1 MVAEHNFMAHRVSAI
16 LLHQLRSG
24 KASWAPSRLSTKS
37 TLWQGIADWPR
48 PDIAFEDNTNNSSFA
63 IEFKPP
69 NQPKRE
75 YVTGLGQ
82 AITYLSDF
90 EFSGLVVPKRTA
102 DGFEISK
109 YLYDILDREL
119 AELSLALFEYD
130 RDINDLNVL
139 RALTPRTPPLSQIPN
154 GIGRKVFWGY
164 WRDLSNYD
172 LFTLLR
178 LSDEMDGQDFSK
190 IFQNFWTKFAVKGNA
205 LTWEG
210 KTRKT
215 KKKSNSSSLESERLN
230 AKLAMRHSGLL
241 SADERLTASG
251 HELLRV
257 GKIYSPDSSAFMELL
272 AYHILMDGHHL
283 NLIFWIDEQNRS
295 IEVSNKND
303 RNRYFAALD
312 KALVKSG
319 VIAPRKNPQKSHAAK
334 PHFIR
339 DEPKLWNKLGLL
351 VPSGSRRYFHKG
363 HGLLFDWR
371 KIVSVTSSR

>member
-1 MVAEHNFMAHRVSAI
+1 MGVEHNFMVHKVSAI

-24 KASWAPSRLSTKS
+24 NAAWAPSRLSTKS

-48 PDIAFEDNTNNSSFA
+48 PDIAFEDGTNNSSFA

-82 AITYLSDF
+82 AITYLRDF

-102 DGFEISK
+102 DGFEISN
-109 YLYDILDREL
+109 YLYNILDREL
-119 AELSLALFEYD
+119 SMLSLALFEYD
-130 RDINDLNVL
+130 RDINDLTVL
-139 RALTPRTPPLSQIPN
+139 RSLKPRVPPLPQVPS

-164 WRDLSNYD
+164 WRDLSHYD

-190 IFQNFWTKFAVKGNA
+190 IFQSFWTTFATKGTA

-210 KTRKT
+210 KNR
-215 KKKSNSSSLESERLN
+215 KKKLPNSKSLRAERLN
-230 AKLAMRHSGLL
+230 AQLTMRHSGLL
-241 SADERLTASG
+241 SADGRLTASG

-272 AYHILMDGHHL
+272 AYHILVDGHHL
-283 NLIFWIDEQNRS
+283 NLIFWVEEQNRA
-295 IEVSNKND
+295 IEAFNKND
-303 RNRYFAALD
+303 RSLYFAALD
-312 KALVKSG
+312 KALVESG
-319 VIAPRKNPQKSHAAK
+319 VIAPRKHHTAK
-334 PHFIR
+334 EHFVR
-339 DEPKLWNKLGLL
+339 DEPKLWNKLGIL
-351 VPSGSRRYFHKG
+351 VRAGKGWYFHKG

-371 KIVSVTSSR
+371 KIVSVTNSR

>member
-1 MVAEHNFMAHRVSAI
+1 MVVEHNFMAHKVSAI
-16 LLHQLRSG
+16 LLHQLRKG
-24 KASWAPSRLSTKS
+24 KASWAPPRLSTKS
-37 TLWQGIADWPR
+37 TLWQGFADWPR
-48 PDIAFEDNTNNSSFA
+48 PDIAFEDSTNNSSFA

-90 EFSGLVVPKRTA
+90 EFAGLVVPKRTT

-109 YLYDILDREL
+109 YLYDILNREL

-130 RDINDLNVL
+130 RDVNDLNVL
-139 RALTPRTPPLSQIPN
+139 RSLTPRTPPLAKIPN

-172 LFTLLR
+172 LFTLIR
-178 LSDEMDGQDFSK
+178 LSDEMDGQDFST
-190 IFQNFWTKFAVKGNA
+190 IFQNFWTKFATKGKA

-210 KTRKT
+210 KARKA
-215 KKKSNSSSLESERLN
+215 KKPNSRSLGSERLN
-230 AKLAMRHSGLL
+230 AKLAMCHSGLL
-241 SADERLTASG
+241 SADGRLTASG

-257 GKIYSPDSSAFMELL
+257 GKIYAPDSNAFMELL
-272 AYHILMDGHHL
+272 AYRILMDSRHL
-283 NLIFWIDEQNRS
+283 NLIFWIEEQNRS
-295 IEVSNKND
+295 IEVSNKNKS
-303 RNRYFAALD
+303 NQYFAALD
-312 KALVKSG
+312 KVLVESG
-319 VIAPRKNPQKSHAAK
+319 VIAIRKHHAAK
-334 PHFIR
+334 MHFIR

-351 VPSGSRRYFHKG
+351 VRDGSRKYFHKG

>member
-24 KASWAPSRLSTKS
+24 KASWAPSRLSPKS

-48 PDIAFEDNTNNSSFA
+48 PDIAFEDSTNNSSFA

-82 AITYLSDF
+82 AITYLREF

-102 DGFEISK
+102 DGFEIAK

-119 AELSLALFEYD
+119 VGLSLALFEYD

-139 RALTPRTPPLSQIPN
+139 RVLTSRTPPLSQIPS

-164 WRDLSNYD
+164 WRDLSNFD

-178 LSDEMDGQDFSK
+178 LSDEMDGQDFSR
-190 IFQNFWTKFAVKGNA
+190 IFQKFWNEFAAKGNA

-210 KTRKT
+210 TARKTRR
-215 KKKSNSSSLESERLN
+215 SNSKSLNSERLN

-241 SADERLTASG
+241 SADGRLTASG

-295 IEVSNKND
+295 IEASNKSN
-303 RNRYFAALD
+303 RNLYFAALD

-319 VIAPRKNPQKSHAAK
+319 VIATRKSHTAK
-334 PHFIR
+334 LHFIR

-371 KIVSVTSSR
+371 KIISVTSSR

>member
-1 MVAEHNFMAHRVSAI
+1 MAVEHNFMSHKVSAI
-16 LLHQLRSG
+16 LLHQLRKG
-24 KASWAPSRLSTKS
+24 KASWAPPRLSTKS
-37 TLWQGIADWPR
+37 TLWQGFADWPR
-48 PDIAFEDNTNNSSFA
+48 PDIAFEDSTSNSSFA

-90 EFSGLVVPKRTA
+90 EFAGLVVPKRTA
-102 DGFEISK
+102 DGFEISR

-130 RDINDLNVL
+130 RDVSDLNVL
-139 RALTPRTPPLSQIPN
+139 RSLTPRTPPLAKIPN

-172 LFTLLR
+172 LFTLIR

-190 IFQNFWTKFAVKGNA
+190 IFQNFWTKFAAKGKA

-210 KTRKT
+210 KARKA
-215 KKKSNSSSLESERLN
+215 KKPNSKSLGPERLN
-230 AKLAMRHSGLL
+230 AKLAMHHSGLL
-241 SADERLTASG
+241 SADGRLTASG

-257 GKIYSPDSSAFMELL
+257 GKIYAPDSSAFMELL
-272 AYHILMDGHHL
+272 AYRILMDSRHL
-283 NLIFWIDEQNRS
+283 NLIFWVEEQNRS
-295 IEVSNKND
+295 IEVSNKNKS
-303 RNRYFAALD
+303 NQYFSALD
-312 KALVKSG
+312 KTLVESG
-319 VIAPRKNPQKSHAAK
+319 VIAPRKHHAAK
-334 PHFIR
+334 MHFIR

-351 VPSGSRRYFHKG
+351 VRDGSRKYFHKG

>member
-1 MVAEHNFMAHRVSAI
+1 MAVEHNFMAHKVSAI

-24 KASWAPSRLSTKS
+24 EAEWAPSKLSIKS

-48 PDIAFEDNTNNSSFA
+48 PDIAFEDSTNNSSFA

-109 YLYDILDREL
+109 YLYNILNRDL
-119 AELSLALFEYD
+119 KTLSLALFEYD
-130 RDINDLNVL
+130 RDINDLTIL
-139 RALTPRTPPLSQIPN
+139 HPLKPRTPPRTQIPN

-164 WRDLSNYD
+164 WRDLSNHD
-172 LFTLLR
+172 LFTLIR
-178 LSDEMDGQDFSK
+178 LSDEMDDQDFSR
-190 IFQNFWTKFAVKGNA
+190 IFQNFWNEFAAKGRA

-210 KTRKT
+210 TARK
-215 KKKSNSSSLESERLN
+215 KRKPDPKSLNSECLN

-241 SADERLTASG
+241 SADGRLTASG

-257 GKIYSPDSSAFMELL
+257 GKIYSPNSSAFMELL

-283 NLIFWIDEQNRS
+283 NLIFWIEEQNRS
-295 IEVSNKND
+295 IEISDKNE
-303 RNRYFAALD
+303 RNRYFTVLD
-312 KALVKSG
+312 KALVESG
-319 VIAPRKNPQKSHAAK
+319 VIAPRKRHPAK
-334 PHFIR
+334 MHFIR

-351 VPSGSRRYFHKG
+351 VRAGSRKYFHKG

-371 KIVSVTSSR
+371 KIVSVTNSR

>member
-1 MVAEHNFMAHRVSAI
+1 MVAEHNFMAHKVSVI

-48 PDIAFEDNTNNSSFA
+48 PDIAFEDSTNNSSFA

-109 YLYDILDREL
+109 YLYNILNQEL
-119 AELSLALFEYD
+119 ATLSLALFEYD
-130 RDINDLNVL
+130 RNINNLNVL
-139 RALTPRTPPLSQIPN
+139 RSLTPRTSPPSQIPN
-154 GIGRKVFWGY
+154 GVGRKVFWGY

-172 LFTLLR
+172 LFTLIR

-190 IFQNFWTKFAVKGNA
+190 IFQNFWTKFAAKGKA

-210 KTRKT
+210 KTRK
-215 KKKSNSSSLESERLN
+215 KKPNSRSLDAECLN

-283 NLIFWIDEQNRS
+283 NLIFWIEEQNRF

-303 RNRYFAALD
+303 RDQYFAALD

-319 VIAPRKNPQKSHAAK
+319 VIAPRKNPRKSHTAK

>member
-1 MVAEHNFMAHRVSAI
+1 MGVEHNFMAHKVSAT
-16 LLHQLRSG
+16 LLCQLRSG
-24 KASWAPSRLSTKS
+24 KAAWATPRLSTKS
-37 TLWQGIADWPR
+37 TLWQGIADWPK
-48 PDIAFEDNTNNSSFA
+48 PDIAFEDGTNNSSFA

-69 NQPKRE
+69 NKPKRE

-102 DGFEISK
+102 DGFRISN

-119 AELSLALFEYD
+119 TTLSIALFEYD
-130 RDINDLNVL
+130 RNINDLTVL
-139 RALTPRTPPLSQIPN
+139 RPLKPRVLPPPVPS

-172 LFTLLR
+172 LFELMK
-178 LSDEMDGQDFSK
+178 LSDKMDSQNFSDV
-190 IFQNFWTKFAVKGNA
+190 FQNFWTEFATKGTA

-210 KTRKT
+210 KARKRKDPNSKSLKSEYLNTR
-215 KKKSNSSSLESERLN
+215 
-230 AKLAMRHSGLL
+230 LAMRHAGIL
-241 SADERLTASG
+241 SANGRLTAHG

-257 GKIYSPDSSAFMELL
+257 GKIYSPNSSAFMELL
-272 AYHILMDGHHL
+272 AYHILIDAHHL
-283 NLIFWIDEQNRS
+283 DLILWVEEQNRA
-295 IEVSNKND
+295 IEAINKD
-303 RNRYFAALD
+303 GRNQYLAALD
-312 KALVKSG
+312 EALVGSG
-319 VIAPRKNPQKSHAAK
+319 VIAQRTHHAVK

-351 VPSGSRRYFHKG
+351 VRHDNNGRYFHKG

-371 KIVSVTSSR
+371 KIISVSNSR